1 MSNVTVLDN
10 DVSDSEHIEWTICS
24 LSLCRLSID
33 ICPTEEKAARRW
45 RAKSHGMTSSFK
57 MAAIFD
63 IMAVKDIWKL
73 FIVKGGNSHHY
84 LHLLSDLPASLF
96 LFLCL
101 SFLES
106 LVFILEAEIKYKI
119 ETIGKVGKENA
130 MAGIY
135 VSAKFSKFCFP
146 LIIPYGTQ
154 AIVLHKVTFG

>member
-1 MSNVTVLDN
+1 
-10 DVSDSEHIEWTICS
+10 
-24 LSLCRLSID
+24 
-33 ICPTEEKAARRW
+33 
-45 RAKSHGMTSSFK
+45 

-63 IMAVKDIWKL
+63 IIAVKEIWKL
-73 FIVKGGNSHHY
+73 FIVKGGNGCHY
-84 LHLLSDLPASLF
+84 LHLLSDLPTSLF

-130 MAGIY
+130 MAGIH
-135 VSAKFSKFCFP
+135 VSAKFSKFGFP

>member
-1 MSNVTVLDN
+1 MWV
-10 DVSDSEHIEWTICS
+10 
-24 LSLCRLSID
+24 
-33 ICPTEEKAARRW
+33 PTEEKAVSRW
-45 RAKSHGMTSSFK
+45 RAKSHGMTSSFNI
-57 MAAIFD
+57 AAIFD
-63 IMAVKDIWKL
+63 IIAVKETWKL
-73 FIVKGGNSHHY
+73 FIVGNSYHY
-84 LHLLSDLPASLF
+84 LHLLSDLPTSLF

-119 ETIGKVGKENA
+119 EAIGKIGKENA

-135 VSAKFSKFCFP
+135 VSVKLSKFGLP